1 MIKEQ
6 KEKKAV
12 AKKCDNTEKATDSV
26 LENMQKLEIEEVIIP
41 HSEHKLEGRYYKNE
55 DKNSPT
61 ALLLSPHPMQNG
73 TMNTKVIYRTFHAL
87 INCGFSVLR
96 FNYRGVGKSGGEYDG
111 GPGELTDAAVALNW
125 LQDKHPKEHWVV
137 GFSWGAWIG
146 LQLTM
151 RRPEIDGYV
160 LISPPVQHYAFDFI
174 SPCPIPGLIVQGSN
188 DEISKES
195 HSYELYTKLSKQKNA
210 QVKYHVVEDA
220 DHLYTK
226 HKAEL
231 ISEISDFIK
240 DTRSVDREP
249 RYKKAKRVR
258 NRNIT

>member
-6 KEKKAV
+6 NEKKIV
-12 AKKCDNTEKATDSV
+12 NEENVKSSKKPVTESSKI
-26 LENMQKLEIEEVIIP
+26 QKLEIEEVMIS

-55 DKNSPT
+55 DKNAPS

-87 INCGFSVLR
+87 IDCGFSVLR

-125 LQDKHPKEHWVV
+125 LQDKHPKEHWII
-137 GFSWGAWIG
+137 GFSWGSWLG

-160 LISPPVQHYAFDFI
+160 LISPPAYHYAFDFI
-174 SPCPIPGLIVQGSN
+174 SPCPIPGLIIQGN
-188 DEISKES
+188 DDDISKENY
-195 HSYELYTKLSKQKNA
+195 SYELYTKLSKQKNA
-210 QVKYHVVEDA
+210 QVKYHVIEGA

-226 HKAEL
+226 HKPEL
-231 ISEISDFIK
+231 IDEIGSFIK
-240 DTRSVDREP
+240 QTRSVDREP